1 MILITRPKEQSKDLK
16 LTLVAKGYKNFQES
30 LYSIEYLNRKV
41 PYDKDSYYIFSS
53 IHSVKSLVKNKQIYK
68 FINANIFAIGKK
80 VKQELINSGCKKIL
94 ATSIDSKTL
103 VVILNSLKFNE
114 VKLVYLC
121 SNVVNSDFFND
132 AKKYKLSVKKKII
145 YKTQPIKK
153 FTKKLIYYL
162 SSNRILGIT
171 LYSKLSAETLLI
183 LLKKYKILSNFKE
196 TPMYCISDRVAKP
209 LRQKKFKH
217 IYVASKPNQKSL
229 IVSIKKSHFV

>member
-1 MILITRPKEQSKDLK
+1 MILITRPKEQAKDLR
-16 LTLVAKGYKNFQES
+16 LTFASKGYKVFQES
-30 LYSIEYLNRKV
+30 LYSIEYLKRKV
-41 PYDKDSYYIFSS
+41 FYNKDSYYIFPS

-94 ATSIDSKTL
+94 ATTIDSKTL
-103 VVILNSLKFNE
+103 VTTLSSHKFNK

-132 AKKYKLSVKKKII
+132 AKKYKLSVKKTTI
-145 YKTQPIKK
+145 YKTRPVKK

-162 SSNRILGIT
+162 SANKILGIT
-171 LYSKLSAETLLI
+171 LYSKLSVETFLSLLT
-183 LLKKYKILSNFKE
+183 KYKILYKFKK
-196 TPMYCISDRVAKP
+196 TPMYCISERVAKL
-209 LRQKKFKH
+209 LRQKNFKY

-229 IVSIKKSHFV
+229 VNTVKRSHFT